1 MSSTEVNELV
11 AASASQKEI
20 WISWKDKIEGTD
32 RRKEEKKAST
42 NKIKKIHDI
51 IFSDI
56 SRFATQTFDGGWYCR
71 VVTKIEFKTK
81 GDKGEEV
88 GIKTLLDSK
97 SSSSEYPRLRNS
109 RVLGSQR
116 GGGTTD
122 CINPN
127 PL

>member
-11 AASASQKEI
+11 AASASQKKI

-56 SRFATQTFDGGWYCR
+56 SGLATQTFDGGWYCR

-81 GDKGEEV
+81 VHNYKHNWWLQG
-88 GIKTLLDSK
+88 
-97 SSSSEYPRLRNS
+97 
-109 RVLGSQR
+109 
-116 GGGTTD
+116 
-122 CINPN
+122 
-127 PL
+127 

>member
-11 AASASQKEI
+11 AASASQKKI

-42 NKIKKIHDI
+42 NKIKNLHDI

-56 SRFATQTFDGGWYCR
+56 SRFATQTFVEGWYCG

-81 GDKGEEV
+81 V
-88 GIKTLLDSK
+88 H
-97 SSSSEYPRLRNS
+97 N
-109 RVLGSQR
+109 
-116 GGGTTD
+116 
-122 CINPN
+122 C
-127 PL
+127 